1 MTIFRGRVNHHFR
14 AVLAIVWEDVTSS
27 MLAQPKKKSICPRA
41 QKIQLCNI
49 FRGRMD
55 HYSGVWL
62 LFETNWRC
70 KHVCKAVI

>member
-1 MTIFRGRVNHHFR
+1 MLKRFNNDHFRGRVNHHFR

-55 HYSGVWL
+55 HYLGEIMAL
-62 LFETNWRC
+62 IRD
-70 KHVCKAVI
+70 

>member
-1 MTIFRGRVNHHFR
+1 MHYFRGRMDRHLCG
-14 AVLAIVWEDVTSS
+14 VLSIVWEDVTSS

-55 HYSGVWL
+55 HYLGEIMAL
-62 LFETNWRC
+62 IRD
-70 KHVCKAVI
+70 

>member
-1 MTIFRGRVNHHFR
+1 MTIFRGRMNHHFR

-27 MLAQPKKKSICPRA
+27 MLAQPKKISICPRA

-55 HYSGVWL
+55 HYLGAYGSYSRLIGDVNM
-62 LFETNWRC
+62 FAKR
-70 KHVCKAVI
+70 